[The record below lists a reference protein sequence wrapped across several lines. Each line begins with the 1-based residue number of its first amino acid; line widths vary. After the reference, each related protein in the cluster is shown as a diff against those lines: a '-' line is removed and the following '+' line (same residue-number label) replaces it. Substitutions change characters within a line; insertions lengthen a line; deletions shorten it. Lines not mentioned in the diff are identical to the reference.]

1 MANTKLES
9 ILKNRL
15 MFKNSWKKIVVVFA
29 SLALVAGVGANFA
42 LAQEE
47 VARPVE
53 ELSSFE
59 LFWPVTAGRT
69 KEDSLYSLKLFKE
82 RVRGMVIFGSFKKVD
97 YDIFLTT
104 KRVIEA
110 EALFNSGKQD
120 LANKTLDLAINRLGD
135 AQKRI
140 EKIDATDKAG
150 VIVDR
155 VNNRLN
161 NLEVFLPRLISQNE
175 ASRDKLQEILDK
187 VQSLNRNI

>member
-59 LFWPVTAGRT
+59 LFWPVT
-69 KEDSLYSLKLFKE
+69 LLCH
-82 RVRGMVIFGSFKKVD
+82 
-97 YDIFLTT
+97 
-104 KRVIEA
+104 
-110 EALFNSGKQD
+110 
-120 LANKTLDLAINRLGD
+120 
-135 AQKRI
+135 
-140 EKIDATDKAG
+140 
-150 VIVDR
+150 
-155 VNNRLN
+155 
-161 NLEVFLPRLISQNE
+161 
-175 ASRDKLQEILDK
+175 
-187 VQSLNRNI
+187 

>member
-1 MANTKLES
+1 M
-9 ILKNRL
+9 
-15 MFKNSWKKIVVVFA
+15 VVFA

-97 YDIFLTT
+97 YDVFLTT

-110 EALFNSGKQD
+110 ESLFNSGKQD

>member
-1 MANTKLES
+1 M
-9 ILKNRL
+9 
-15 MFKNSWKKIVVVFA
+15 
-29 SLALVAGVGANFA
+29 
-42 LAQEE
+42 
-47 VARPVE
+47 
-53 ELSSFE
+53 
-59 LFWPVTAGRT
+59 
-69 KEDSLYSLKLFKE
+69 SLKLFKE

-97 YDIFLTT
+97 YDVFLTT